1 MIKKEHS
8 RKIVS
13 YLAGLSDET
22 YDVFMEFA
30 IIKEYPKGKILIEH
44 GKKNEFVFFLISGS
58 AKSYNFKDSKQICL
72 WFAFESDCIATIR
85 SLDDL
90 ISQETVELLED
101 SEFATKMG
109 KEGAKFVKQE
119 FNWEKVTKNFP
130 KPMLEIGDK
139 PLLQINVEILDFLRI
154 DRVYVNT
161 YFKSEIVELFIEGNS
176 NLNKKVTLINPNF
189 SKTFFFTNLLSF
201 FKCCQ
206 FIF

>member
-13 YLAGLSDET
+13 YLAGLSGET

-58 AKSYNFKDSKQICL
+58 AKSYNYKDSKQICL

-101 SEFATKMG
+101 SELIQIKLGDLMTLSNQFTSISSLILQLLKEHILFLEYKLNGLQFMTSEERYDKLIRDFPEVLQRVSLTDIASYLGLSRETLSRIRRKTTK
-109 KEGAKFVKQE
+109 
-119 FNWEKVTKNFP
+119 
-130 KPMLEIGDK
+130 
-139 PLLQINVEILDFLRI
+139 
-154 DRVYVNT
+154 
-161 YFKSEIVELFIEGNS
+161 
-176 NLNKKVTLINPNF
+176 
-189 SKTFFFTNLLSF
+189 
-201 FKCCQ
+201 
-206 FIF
+206 

>member
-101 SEFATKMG
+101 SELIQIKLGDLMTLSNQFTSISSLMLQLLKEHILFLEYKLNGLQFMTSEERYDKLIRDFPEVLQRVSLTDIASYLGLSRETLSRIRRKTTK
-109 KEGAKFVKQE
+109 
-119 FNWEKVTKNFP
+119 
-130 KPMLEIGDK
+130 
-139 PLLQINVEILDFLRI
+139 
-154 DRVYVNT
+154 
-161 YFKSEIVELFIEGNS
+161 
-176 NLNKKVTLINPNF
+176 
-189 SKTFFFTNLLSF
+189 
-201 FKCCQ
+201 
-206 FIF
+206 

>member
-58 AKSYNFKDSKQICL
+58 AKSYNYKDSKQICL

-101 SEFATKMG
+101 SELIQIKLGDLMTLSNQFTSISSLMLQLLKEHILFLEYKLNGLQFMTSEERYDKLIRDFPEVLQRVSLTDIASYLGLSRETLSRIRRKTTK
-109 KEGAKFVKQE
+109 
-119 FNWEKVTKNFP
+119 
-130 KPMLEIGDK
+130 
-139 PLLQINVEILDFLRI
+139 
-154 DRVYVNT
+154 
-161 YFKSEIVELFIEGNS
+161 
-176 NLNKKVTLINPNF
+176 
-189 SKTFFFTNLLSF
+189 
-201 FKCCQ
+201 
-206 FIF
+206 

>member
-58 AKSYNFKDSKQICL
+58 AKSYNYKDSKQICL

-101 SEFATKMG
+101 SELIQIKLGDLMTLSNQFTSISSLMVQLLKEHILFLEYKLNGLQFMTSEERYDKLIRDFPEVLQRVSLTDIASYLGLSRETLSRIRRKTTK
-109 KEGAKFVKQE
+109 
-119 FNWEKVTKNFP
+119 
-130 KPMLEIGDK
+130 
-139 PLLQINVEILDFLRI
+139 
-154 DRVYVNT
+154 
-161 YFKSEIVELFIEGNS
+161 
-176 NLNKKVTLINPNF
+176 
-189 SKTFFFTNLLSF
+189 
-201 FKCCQ
+201 
-206 FIF
+206 

>member
-58 AKSYNFKDSKQICL
+58 AKSYNYKDSKQICL

-101 SEFATKMG
+101 SELIQIKLGDLMTLSNQFTSISSLMLQLL
-109 KEGAKFVKQE
+109 KEHILFLEYKLNGLQFMTSEERYDKLIRD
-119 FNWEKVTKNFP
+119 FP
-130 KPMLEIGDK
+130 EV
-139 PLLQINVEILDFLRI
+139 LQRVSLTDIASYLGLSRETLSRI
-154 DRVYVNT
+154 RR
-161 YFKSEIVELFIEGNS
+161 
-176 NLNKKVTLINPNF
+176 
-189 SKTFFFTNLLSF
+189 KTM
-201 FKCCQ
+201 K
-206 FIF
+206 

>member
-1 MIKKEHS
+1 MIKKEHN

-58 AKSYNFKDSKQICL
+58 AKSYNYKDSKQICL

-101 SEFATKMG
+101 SELIQIKLGDLMTLSNQFTSISSLILQLLKEHILFLEYKLNGLQFMTSEERYDKLIRDFPEVLQRVSLTDIASYLGLSRETLSRIRRKTTK
-109 KEGAKFVKQE
+109 
-119 FNWEKVTKNFP
+119 
-130 KPMLEIGDK
+130 
-139 PLLQINVEILDFLRI
+139 
-154 DRVYVNT
+154 
-161 YFKSEIVELFIEGNS
+161 
-176 NLNKKVTLINPNF
+176 
-189 SKTFFFTNLLSF
+189 
-201 FKCCQ
+201 
-206 FIF
+206 

>member
-1 MIKKEHS
+1 MEDWTYDYIHCMIKKEHS

-58 AKSYNFKDSKQICL
+58 AKSYNYKDSKQICL

-101 SEFATKMG
+101 SELIQIKLGDLMTLSNQFTSISSLILQLLKEHILFLEYKLNGLQFMTSEERYDKLIRDFPEVLQRVSLTDIASYLGLSRETLSRIRRKTTK
-109 KEGAKFVKQE
+109 
-119 FNWEKVTKNFP
+119 
-130 KPMLEIGDK
+130 
-139 PLLQINVEILDFLRI
+139 
-154 DRVYVNT
+154 
-161 YFKSEIVELFIEGNS
+161 
-176 NLNKKVTLINPNF
+176 
-189 SKTFFFTNLLSF
+189 
-201 FKCCQ
+201 
-206 FIF
+206 

>member
-8 RKIVS
+8 WKIVS

-58 AKSYNFKDSKQICL
+58 AKSYNYKDSKQICL

-101 SEFATKMG
+101 SELIQIKLGDLMTLSNQFTSISSLILQLLKEHILFLEYKLNGLQFMTSEERYDKLIRDFPEVLQRVSLTDIASYLGLSRETLSRIRRKTTK
-109 KEGAKFVKQE
+109 
-119 FNWEKVTKNFP
+119 
-130 KPMLEIGDK
+130 
-139 PLLQINVEILDFLRI
+139 
-154 DRVYVNT
+154 
-161 YFKSEIVELFIEGNS
+161 
-176 NLNKKVTLINPNF
+176 
-189 SKTFFFTNLLSF
+189 
-201 FKCCQ
+201 
-206 FIF
+206 

>member
-1 MIKKEHS
+1 MIKTELS

-58 AKSYNFKDSKQICL
+58 AKSYNYKDSKQICL

-101 SEFATKMG
+101 SELIQIKLGDLMTLSNQFTSISSLILQLL
-109 KEGAKFVKQE
+109 KEHILFLEYKLNGLQFMTSEERYDKLIRD
-119 FNWEKVTKNFP
+119 FP
-130 KPMLEIGDK
+130 EV
-139 PLLQINVEILDFLRI
+139 LQRVSLTDIASYLGLSRETLSRI
-154 DRVYVNT
+154 RR
-161 YFKSEIVELFIEGNS
+161 
-176 NLNKKVTLINPNF
+176 
-189 SKTFFFTNLLSF
+189 KTTN
-201 FKCCQ
+201 
-206 FIF
+206 

>member
-8 RKIVS
+8 RKVVS

-58 AKSYNFKDSKQICL
+58 AKSYNYKDSKQICL

-101 SEFATKMG
+101 SELIQIKLGDLMTLSNQFTSISSLILQLLKEHILFLEYKLNGLQFMTSEERYDKLIRDFPEVLQRVSLTDIASYLGLSRETLSRIRRKTTK
-109 KEGAKFVKQE
+109 
-119 FNWEKVTKNFP
+119 
-130 KPMLEIGDK
+130 
-139 PLLQINVEILDFLRI
+139 
-154 DRVYVNT
+154 
-161 YFKSEIVELFIEGNS
+161 
-176 NLNKKVTLINPNF
+176 
-189 SKTFFFTNLLSF
+189 
-201 FKCCQ
+201 
-206 FIF
+206 

>member
-1 MIKKEHS
+1 MIKTEDS

-58 AKSYNFKDSKQICL
+58 AKSYNYKDSKQICL

-101 SEFATKMG
+101 SELIQIKLGDLMTLSNQFTSISSLMLQLL
-109 KEGAKFVKQE
+109 KEHILFLEYKLNGLQFMTSEERYDKLIRD
-119 FNWEKVTKNFP
+119 FP
-130 KPMLEIGDK
+130 EV
-139 PLLQINVEILDFLRI
+139 LQRVSLTDIASYLGLSRETLSRI
-154 DRVYVNT
+154 RR
-161 YFKSEIVELFIEGNS
+161 
-176 NLNKKVTLINPNF
+176 
-189 SKTFFFTNLLSF
+189 KTM
-201 FKCCQ
+201 K
-206 FIF
+206 

>member
-8 RKIVS
+8 RKVVS

-58 AKSYNFKDSKQICL
+58 AKSYNYKDSKQICL

-101 SEFATKMG
+101 SELIQIKLGDLMTLSNQFTSISSLMVQLLKEHILFLEYKLNGLQFMTSEERYDKLVRDYPEVLQRVSLTDIASYLGISRETLSRIRRKITK
-109 KEGAKFVKQE
+109 
-119 FNWEKVTKNFP
+119 
-130 KPMLEIGDK
+130 
-139 PLLQINVEILDFLRI
+139 
-154 DRVYVNT
+154 
-161 YFKSEIVELFIEGNS
+161 
-176 NLNKKVTLINPNF
+176 
-189 SKTFFFTNLLSF
+189 
-201 FKCCQ
+201 
-206 FIF
+206 

>member
-58 AKSYNFKDSKQICL
+58 AKSYNYKDSKQICL

-101 SEFATKMG
+101 SELIQIKLGDLMTLSNQFTSISSLMVQLLKEHILFLEYKLNGLQFMTSEERYAKLIRDYPEVLQRVSLTDIASYLGISRETLSRIRRKITK
-109 KEGAKFVKQE
+109 
-119 FNWEKVTKNFP
+119 
-130 KPMLEIGDK
+130 
-139 PLLQINVEILDFLRI
+139 
-154 DRVYVNT
+154 
-161 YFKSEIVELFIEGNS
+161 
-176 NLNKKVTLINPNF
+176 
-189 SKTFFFTNLLSF
+189 
-201 FKCCQ
+201 
-206 FIF
+206 

>member
-1 MIKKEHS
+1 MIKTEHS

-30 IIKEYPKGKILIEH
+30 IIKEYSKGKILIEH

-58 AKSYNFKDSKQICL
+58 AKSYNYKDSKQICL

-101 SEFATKMG
+101 SELIQIKLGDLMTLSNQFTSISSLMLQLL
-109 KEGAKFVKQE
+109 KEHILF
-119 FNWEKVTKNFP
+119 
-130 KPMLEIGDK
+130 LEYKLNG
-139 PLLQINVEILDFLRI
+139 LQFMTSEERYNKLILDYPEVLQRVSLTDIASYLGISRETLSRI
-154 DRVYVNT
+154 RRKIT
-161 YFKSEIVELFIEGNS
+161 K
-176 NLNKKVTLINPNF
+176 
-189 SKTFFFTNLLSF
+189 
-201 FKCCQ
+201 
-206 FIF
+206 

>member
-58 AKSYNFKDSKQICL
+58 AKSYNYKDSKQICL

-101 SEFATKMG
+101 SELIQIKLGDLMTLSNQFTSISSLILQLLKEHILFLEYKLNGLQFMTSEERYDKLIRDFPEVLQRVSLTDIASYLGLSRETLSRIRRKTTK
-109 KEGAKFVKQE
+109 
-119 FNWEKVTKNFP
+119 
-130 KPMLEIGDK
+130 
-139 PLLQINVEILDFLRI
+139 
-154 DRVYVNT
+154 
-161 YFKSEIVELFIEGNS
+161 
-176 NLNKKVTLINPNF
+176 
-189 SKTFFFTNLLSF
+189 
-201 FKCCQ
+201 
-206 FIF
+206 

>member
-58 AKSYNFKDSKQICL
+58 AKSYNYKDSKQICL

-101 SEFATKMG
+101 SELIQIKLGDLMTLSNQFTSISSLILQLLKEHMLFLEYKLNGLQFMTSEERYDKLIRDFPEVLQRVSLTDIASYLGLSRETLSRIRRKTTK
-109 KEGAKFVKQE
+109 
-119 FNWEKVTKNFP
+119 
-130 KPMLEIGDK
+130 
-139 PLLQINVEILDFLRI
+139 
-154 DRVYVNT
+154 
-161 YFKSEIVELFIEGNS
+161 
-176 NLNKKVTLINPNF
+176 
-189 SKTFFFTNLLSF
+189 
-201 FKCCQ
+201 
-206 FIF
+206 

>member
-13 YLAGLSDET
+13 YLAGVSDET

-58 AKSYNFKDSKQICL
+58 AKSYNYKDSKQICL

-101 SEFATKMG
+101 SELIQIKLGDLMTLSNQFTSISSLILQLLKEHILFLEYKLNGLQFMTSEERYDKLIRDFPEVLQRVSLTDIASYLGLSRETLSRIRRKTTK
-109 KEGAKFVKQE
+109 
-119 FNWEKVTKNFP
+119 
-130 KPMLEIGDK
+130 
-139 PLLQINVEILDFLRI
+139 
-154 DRVYVNT
+154 
-161 YFKSEIVELFIEGNS
+161 
-176 NLNKKVTLINPNF
+176 
-189 SKTFFFTNLLSF
+189 
-201 FKCCQ
+201 
-206 FIF
+206 